1 MEDISII
8 ISIILLLLSQ
18 MFYVNRVIGKL
29 QAKINFCIKE
39 IRKLNKKIEELI
51 NMQHLTLN
59 DNNDV

>member
-1 MEDISII
+1 
-8 ISIILLLLSQ
+8 